1 MTDARFDE
9 LASRVDAVGR
19 VLMHL
24 IADLEQRE
32 LLDGERF
39 CTGIQRYAEGR
50 QKEPSLQASAQV
62 MKAIADEID
71 DARRNRSA
79 ALRH

>member
-1 MTDARFDE
+1 MTDERFDE

-32 LLDGERF
+32 LLDGDRF
-39 CTGIQRYAEGR
+39 SARIHRYAEARETG
-50 QKEPSLQASAQV
+50 QHLQSSARV

-71 DARRNRSA
+71 DARQNRSA
-79 ALRH
+79 ARLH

>member
-1 MTDARFDE
+1 MTDERFDE

-32 LLDGERF
+32 LLDGDRF
-39 CTGIQRYAEGR
+39 SGRIHRYAEARQTQQTLESSGR
-50 QKEPSLQASAQV
+50 V

-71 DARRNRSA
+71 DARRNRSSA
-79 ALRH
+79 RLH